1 MFSAD
6 YFDNFSCHNYHI
18 IDNYICQY
26 EMTTFFVIFFSQNPA
41 PDFTVWQPGTLA
53 QKKGHYSYNML
64 NGLSSSWNAVFIFRI
79 CKMSISRL

>member
-26 EMTTFFVIFFSQNPA
+26 RMTTFFVILIRIASVSQKEHRFH
-41 PDFTVWQPGTLA
+41 DE
-53 QKKGHYSYNML
+53 YSKNRA
-64 NGLSSSWNAVFIFRI
+64 GIP
-79 CKMSISRL
+79 SIQ